1 MKKALFI
8 DRDGTLIVE
17 PSITFQVDTLEQ
29 MEFLPGVFRALFRIS
44 QYSDYELVMVSN
56 QDGLGTPS
64 YPEENFKKV
73 QGKMLQAFLNE
84 GIRFNEILIDRSF
97 PEENL
102 PTRKPGTGLLA
113 KYMNGGYD
121 LAASWVIGDRIT
133 DARLAANIG
142 ASAILIGQEGMKEE
156 ILTND
161 LQQVCK
167 HVVSSWE
174 EVANLVLMPERKA
187 TITRKTAETDITVEL
202 NLDGTGN
209 FEISTGLGFFDHM
222 LSQLA
227 RHSGL
232 DLLIRAKG
240 DLEVDEHHTIEDVAL
255 ALGEAVNSAVG
266 SKRAMERYGFSL
278 PMDDS
283 SATVLIDFGGRPWLV
298 WNVQFKREKIGDFPT
313 EMFYHFFKSFSDSCH
328 CNLNITAEGE
338 NEHHKA
344 EAVFK
349 ALARSIRMAVRRDP
363 LSNTMPSTKG
373 TL

>member
-17 PSITFQVDTLEQ
+17 PPITFQVDTLEQ
-29 MEFLPGVFRALFRIS
+29 MEFLPGVFRALFRIK
-44 QYSDYELVMVSN
+44 QLSDFELVMVSN

-64 YPEENFKKV
+64 YPEENFNTV
-73 QGKMLQAFLNE
+73 QGKLLRAFHNE
-84 GIRFNEILIDRSF
+84 DIRFDEILIDRSL

-102 PTRKPGTGLLA
+102 PTRKPGIGLLT
-113 KYMNGGYD
+113 KYLKGDYD

-133 DARLAANIG
+133 DARLAANLG
-142 ASAILIGQEGMKEE
+142 AKAILLGDEKLMEE
-156 ILTND
+156 IHMNG
-161 LQQVCK
+161 LQDICRK
-167 HVVSSWE
+167 IAASWDE
-174 EVANLVLMPERKA
+174 IADAILMPDRK
-187 TITRKTAETDITVEL
+187 TVVVRKTAETDIHIEI

-209 FEISTGLGFFDHM
+209 FEISTGLGFLDHM

-227 RHSGL
+227 KHSGT
-232 DLLIRAKG
+232 DMLIIAKG

-255 ALGEAVNSAVG
+255 ALGEAVNAALG
-266 SKRAMERYGFSL
+266 SRRAMERYGFSL
-278 PMDDS
+278 PMDDA

-313 EMFYHFFKSFSDSCH
+313 EMFYHFFKSFSDNCR
-328 CNLNITAEGE
+328 CNLNIKAEGE

-344 EAVFK
+344 EAIFK
-349 ALARSIRMAVRRDP
+349 ALARSLKMAVRRDP
-363 LSNTMPSTKG
+363 YSNTLPSTKG

>member
-29 MEFLPGVFRALFRIS
+29 MEFLPGVFRALFRIC

>member
-17 PSITFQVDTLEQ
+17 PTITFQVDTLEQ
-29 MEFLPGVFRALFRIS
+29 MEFLPGVFRALFRIRQHS
-44 QYSDYELVMVSN
+44 EYELVMVSN

-73 QGKMLQAFLNE
+73 QGKLLQAFLNE
-84 GIRFNEILIDRSF
+84 GISFNEILIDRSF

-102 PTRKPGTGLLA
+102 PTRKPGTGLLT
-113 KYMNGGYD
+113 KYLNGDYD

-142 ASAILIGQEGMKEE
+142 ANAILIGLENLKDE
-156 ILTND
+156 IRTND
-161 LQQVCK
+161 LQRVCK
-167 HVVSSWE
+167 QVVSSWE
-174 EVANLVLMPERKA
+174 EIANTILLPERKA

-209 FEISTGLGFFDHM
+209 YEISTGLGFFDHM

-227 RHSGL
+227 RHSGM
-232 DLLIRAKG
+232 DMLIRAKG
-240 DLEVDEHHTIEDVAL
+240 DLQVDEHHTIEDVGL
-255 ALGEAVNSAVG
+255 ALGEAVNAAIG

-283 SATVLIDFGGRPWLV
+283 SATVLVDFGGRPWLV

-313 EMFYHFFKSFSDSCH
+313 EMFYHFFKSFSDSCR
-328 CNLNITAEGE
+328 CNLNITAEGG

-363 LSNTMPSTKG
+363 LSHTLPSTKG

>member
-17 PSITFQVDTLEQ
+17 PPVTFQVDTLEQ
-29 MEFLPGVFRALFRIS
+29 LEFLPGVFRALFRIK
-44 QYSDYELVMVSN
+44 QLSDFELVMVSN

-64 YPEENFKKV
+64 YPEENFITV
-73 QGKMLQAFLNE
+73 QGKLLRAFHNE
-84 GIRFNEILIDRSF
+84 GIRFDDILIDKSL
-97 PEENL
+97 PGENL

-113 KYMNGGYD
+113 KYLKGDYD

-133 DARLAANIG
+133 DARLAENLG
-142 ASAILIGQEGMKEE
+142 TKAILLGDEKLKEE
-156 ILTND
+156 VHKNG
-161 LQQVCK
+161 LQDICSKVAA
-167 HVVSSWE
+167 SWDE
-174 EVANLVLMPERKA
+174 IANAILMPERKA
-187 TITRKTAETDITVEL
+187 VVERITAETDIRIEI

-209 FEISTGLGFFDHM
+209 YEISTGLGFLDHM

-227 RHSGL
+227 RHSGM
-232 DLLIRAKG
+232 DMLIRAKG

-255 ALGEAVNSAVG
+255 ALGEAVNAALG

-298 WNVQFKREKIGDFPT
+298 WNVQFIREKIGDFPT
-313 EMFYHFFKSFSDSCH
+313 EMFYHFFKSFSDSCR

-349 ALARSIRMAVRRDP
+349 ALARSMKMAVRRDP
-363 LSNTMPSTKG
+363 YSNTLPSTKG